1 MSKVDKLKFEERKQR
16 QQGYISILN
25 HVSVLQI
32 HEKTELNKKYNCSG
46 PLAFKS

>member
-25 HVSVLQI
+25 HVPVLQK
-32 HEKTELNKKYNCSG
+32 HEKTELKKKYNCSG
-46 PLAFKS
+46 PLTFKS